1 MTFIPG
7 LHPPYHPNKPAL
19 WFIFE
24 KSKLLVKPS
33 ESGCT
38 LAHPDAFDE
47 NGFNPEDR
55 IYLGSLQGRPCFAVR
70 LNREVPLPANHE
82 WVDLRSLVG
91 LISEELFWTAGRAN
105 HLLDWDLNHRYCGR
119 CGRPTRD
126 MPDERAKICPDCGL
140 VNYPRLS
147 PAIIVA
153 VIRNDRILLARN
165 KRFKAPFHSVL
176 AGFVEPGET
185 LEECVQREIGEEV
198 GLAVKN
204 IRYFGSQ
211 PWPFPNSLMVGFVAE
226 YASGEITIDRKEIM
240 AADWFPADALPRTPT
255 RISIAGRLIE
265 WFVASQRSEL

>member
-1 MTFIPG
+1 
-7 LHPPYHPNKPAL
+7 
-19 WFIFE
+19 
-24 KSKLLVKPS
+24 
-33 ESGCT
+33 
-38 LAHPDAFDE
+38 
-47 NGFNPEDR
+47 
-55 IYLGSLQGRPCFAVR
+55 
-70 LNREVPLPANHE
+70 
-82 WVDLRSLVG
+82 
-91 LISEELFWTAGRAN
+91 
-105 HLLDWDLNHRYCGR
+105 
-119 CGRPTRD
+119 
-126 MPDERAKICPDCGL
+126 L

-165 KRFKAPFHSVL
+165 KRFRAPFHSVL

-185 LEECVQREIGEEV
+185 LEECEQREIGEVV

-240 AADWFPADALPRTPT
+240 EADWFPADALPRTPT